1 LFPYL
6 VALLQRSWKLFATI
20 AKIIV
25 PVMFLVH
32 FADQFG
38 VVQAAGE
45 VLGPLMALFNLP
57 AEAGIIWATNI
68 LVGIYGGLASLATLA
83 PTLELTHG
91 QLSALAAM
99 ILISHNIPVEQSIVR
114 KAGASFLW
122 TAVIRIL
129 VAATYGGLVAWL
141 SQLSGWLNTPVSLTW
156 MQGSELIGN
165 GDQGFWSWLQGVA
178 FSLILTFG
186 IIVVLVLV
194 LDLCDRLR
202 ITQRITALITPLLKL
217 SGLHEKAAPVTTVGV
232 LLGLSYGGALII
244 EQADQNNFSP
254 RTRFLALS
262 WLSLS
267 HSLIE
272 DTVLLMAVG
281 ANIWVILVGRLLFT
295 MAVVAL
301 LARLT
306 LSGPFK
312 LAEHPGPQYASA
324 TKQ

>member
-1 LFPYL
+1 
-6 VALLQRSWKLFATI
+6 
-20 AKIIV
+20 
-25 PVMFLVH
+25 MFLVH
-32 FADQFG
+32 FADQLG
-38 VVQAAGE
+38 LVAAAGD

-68 LVGIYGGLASLATLA
+68 LVGIYGGLASLATLSS
-83 PTLELTHG
+83 TLELTHG
-91 QLSALAAM
+91 QLSAMAAM

-122 TAVIRIL
+122 TAIIRIV
-129 VAATYGGLVAWL
+129 VAGVYGGVIAWI
-141 SQLSGWLNTPVSLTW
+141 SKLSGWLDSPISLTW
-156 MQGSELIGN
+156 MQGSEFLSN
-165 GDQGFWSWLQGVA
+165 GEPGFWQWLQGVA
-178 FSLILTFG
+178 FSLVLTYG
-186 IIVVLVLV
+186 IIVVLVFV

-217 SGLHEKAAPVTTVGV
+217 SGLNQQAAPVTTVGV

-244 EQADQNNFSP
+244 EQAEQNNFSP

-281 ANIWVILVGRLLFT
+281 ANVWIILVGRLLLT

-312 LAEHPGPQYASA
+312 LAEHGQPNYVSA
-324 TKQ
+324 VKP